1 MARRTGVP
9 AATLRKWEERY
20 GVPAPSRTE
29 GAQRRYGERELR
41 QIEWL
46 RDRLAEGIRIGHAAA
61 MLRRLE
67 EPVASADDLR
77 DAILDALTS
86 RAPSRIEALVDQAF
100 AGYEP
105 ETGVSD
111 VVAPVL
117 ERVGFLWEQGAIS
130 VAEEHFVSQLV
141 ATKVR
146 SLVDTTAN
154 DSAGVAVLACVPR
167 ERHELGLLCLA
178 ALLQRDG
185 WRVVYL
191 GQDTPLEDAF
201 ELAAGADARVLGL
214 SGTMGDGAEECAAD
228 LERFTRAFPSVKV
241 QCGGAAFGGQPA
253 DRAVRSLR
261 RLRPTAQD
269 ARLPMIP

>member
-261 RLRPTAQD
+261 RLRPTAED

>member
-29 GAQRRYGERELR
+29 GAQRSYGERELR

-117 ERVGFLWEQGAIS
+117 ERVGSLWEQGAIS